1 MVAGL
6 AYYLSMKINPSIVQ
20 QNKMIYE
27 DELKRALD
35 EDGQRT
41 SVYIT
46 PQSYYP
52 SGS

>member
-6 AYYLSMKINPSIVQ
+6 AYYLSMKVNPQLVQ

-35 EDGQRT
+35 EDNQRT
-41 SVYIT
+41 SVYIA
-46 PQSYYP
+46 PQNYY
-52 SGS
+52 S